1 METGFAKEV
10 LVVRFSAALASLVLF
25 SAARSPFAALEA
37 DYRDA
42 WCKVQ
47 PDFVRVEEPVSGGQ
61 VDCLTQRYAIEF
73 GFASK
78 WKEDIAQ
85 ARWYGMQT
93 GKIPGIVMI
102 LKKPSDRK
110 YFRYLEDYLHFHDIY
125 IRVWTIDADY
135 VQPSP

>member
-1 METGFAKEV
+1 MGTGFANEV
-10 LVVRFSAALASLVLF
+10 LIVRFSTVLACLVLLCTTMP
-25 SAARSPFAALEA
+25 SFAALEA
-37 DYRDA
+37 AYRDA
-42 WCKVQ
+42 WCKARPDYVRTEQ
-47 PDFVRVEEPVSGGQ
+47 PVTGGQ
-61 VDCLTQRYAIEF
+61 VDCLTERYAIEF

-102 LKKPSDRK
+102 LKKPSDAK